1 MWKWEETAG
10 KKSRWVCIQ
19 EGLAPAPGRVDPA
32 AAWDGHPLLHRRV
45 ADDVAGLQRA
55 VGVLEVAEEEEPVA
69 GVEEA
74 DEVDLGQRLGEEGEG
89 GVEVDE
95 GRGGA
100 RRRQLGEAPVF
111 LLGQEVGQERLV
123 LLGLLPVVVAGVGI
137 LDVVAAAAEEEAQ

>member
-1 MWKWEETAG
+1 
-10 KKSRWVCIQ
+10 
-19 EGLAPAPGRVDPA
+19 
-32 AAWDGHPLLHRRV
+32 
-45 ADDVAGLQRA
+45 
-55 VGVLEVAEEEEPVA
+55 VGVLDVPEEEEPVA
-69 GVEEA
+69 GVEEV
-74 DEVDLGQRLGEEGEG
+74 DEVDLGQRLGEEGG
-89 GVEVDE
+89 GAEVDE

>member
-69 GVEEA
+69 GVDDA
-74 DEVDLGQRLGEEGEG
+74 
-89 GVEVDE
+89 GVPV
-95 GRGGA
+95 GGA
-100 RRRQLGEAPVF
+100 GAHLSIVGAQLSIAACGE
-111 LLGQEVGQERLV
+111 QSR
-123 LLGLLPVVVAGVGI
+123 
-137 LDVVAAAAEEEAQ
+137 DS

>member
-1 MWKWEETAG
+1 
-10 KKSRWVCIQ
+10 
-19 EGLAPAPGRVDPA
+19 
-32 AAWDGHPLLHRRV
+32 
-45 ADDVAGLQRA
+45 
-55 VGVLEVAEEEEPVA
+55 VGVLDVPEEEEPVA
-69 GVEEA
+69 GVEEV